1 MEIKKKDTNKIKT
14 NPKYKCIDEGGSGGD
29 DDEDMNNKEDF
40 QALSSKELD
49 FRETILKFE
58 KKKRR
63 KERKIKEREQKRI
76 KALNGEDGNS
86 IGTGDPSST
95 ATPGISED
103 DDETHSKS
111 SASSSDADSKDAQ
124 DEHGDRTS
132 GKSSSIPK
140 QEAGDGVSSVSSR
153 QNKTERNHYILRTAI
168 DEKYIPHSIKNL
180 RYAANFVFLILLLHA
195 IIYYVI

>member
-1 MEIKKKDTNKIKT
+1 MTKQASIRPNASSQPAVHQPPPQKYKKVEIKKKDTSKIKT
-14 NPKYKCIDEGGSGGD
+14 NPKYKCVDEGGSGGED
-29 DDEDMNNKEDF
+29 DDDLNNKEDF

-76 KALNGEDGNS
+76 KALNGEDGS
-86 IGTGDPSST
+86 SMGTGDPAST
-95 ATPGISED
+95 ATPGASED

-111 SASSSDADSKDAQ
+111 SVSSSESESKDGAA

-140 QEAGDGVSSVSSR
+140 QEADGVSSVSSR
-153 QNKTERNHYILRTAI
+153 
-168 DEKYIPHSIKNL
+168 
-180 RYAANFVFLILLLHA
+180 
-195 IIYYVI
+195 